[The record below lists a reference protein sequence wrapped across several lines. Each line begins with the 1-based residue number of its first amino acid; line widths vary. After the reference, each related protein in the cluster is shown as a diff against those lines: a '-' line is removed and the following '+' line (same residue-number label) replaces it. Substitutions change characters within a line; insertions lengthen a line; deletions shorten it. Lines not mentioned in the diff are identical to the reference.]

1 MVSDYTP
8 PPVTQ
13 ATLKGAPSVTVSPVG
28 LAQGLPRNNNANY
41 GPDTPGTTT
50 CGCQEA
56 INSGATSIELLNIP
70 GYHFNTST
78 SILLPA
84 THGINFV
91 GRGMQPFNTGTEG
104 SYINYS
110 GTGYAIDTAPS
121 PVANIKGYI
130 DGILCIT
137 PNGSGV
143 HFNGV
148 IYDIGYL
155 GCIGGGVPG
164 SVGINFDFLS
174 AGSMAHIKMLRVG
187 YYPLHI
193 RINQDHFTCDHIETS
208 YTVAGQ
214 NAIIEKV
221 AGWGMN
227 IGYWH
232 HFCSGGAPSNG
243 LLIDTASA
251 GQKAMRIGVI
261 LWEASTYNLPTALIV
276 SNSGTQS
283 ETLTLGV
290 GTIAAMGSAPS
301 FQSKTSN
308 TLLFD
313 GISGNNNFN
322 SVVLYDLYLNGSVP
336 NYSSK
341 ATAGYGLTPLYG
353 LDNRHGLTAA
363 DAAAITLYTV
373 PAGNTTSVF
382 KLKAR
387 IVLTAGTTPAAT
399 YKLTWIE
406 NGVIMNA
413 SLSATALNTQYNTA
427 WLVQPDANTAITI
440 QLTAISGT
448 GTTANVACTVEE
460 AA

>member
-28 LAQGLPRNNNANY
+28 LAQGFPRNNNANF

-70 GYHFNTST
+70 GYNFNTST

-91 GRGMQPFNTGTEG
+91 SRGMQPFNTGTEG

-148 IYDIGYL
+148 VYDIGYL
-155 GCIGGGVPG
+155 GCIGRGVPG

-221 AGWGMN
+221 AGWGMF

-232 HFCSGGAPSNG
+232 HYCSGSAPTYG
-243 LLIDTASA
+243 LLIDNPVDGNRAMSIGSFLWEAAAYSIPTSYIIQNSSIELITVASASTGNSGVDLNGLLNNVGFFRGSTASA
-251 GQKAMRIGVI
+251 WFFNGLIMANSKI
-261 LWEASTYNLPTALIV
+261 LQYSGIPTAGAGV
-276 SNSGTQS
+276 SA
-283 ETLTLGV
+283 
-290 GTIAAMGSAPS
+290 I
-301 FQSKTSN
+301 
-308 TLLFD
+308 
-313 GISGNNNFN
+313 
-322 SVVLYDLYLNGSVP
+322 
-336 NYSSK
+336 
-341 ATAGYGLTPLYG
+341 YG
-353 LDNRHGLTAA
+353 LDNRRGLTAA
-363 DAAAITLYTV
+363 DAAAITLYTI
-373 PAGNTTSVF
+373 PAGNTTSSF
-382 KLKAR
+382 KISPRML
-387 IVLTAGTTPAAT
+387 LTAGTSPAAT
-399 YKLTWIE
+399 YVIEWTEGGVVQSLTLT
-406 NGVIMNA
+406 A
-413 SLSATALNTQYNTA
+413 SALQTQYGTPI
-427 WLVQPDANTAITI
+427 LIQPDANTVITA
-440 QLTAISGT
+440 QLSAISGT
-448 GTTANVACTVEE
+448 GTSANVACTVEE